1 MDESIITS
9 DDMPESYIV
18 SREESERSFLDYSSS
33 DEVNDSIYHV
43 DNILLE
49 EIEGEDA
56 DGKVSSPLAEI

>member
-18 SREESERSFLDYSSS
+18 SREESERSFLDYSSG